1 MHLIWENTIK
11 NLVLHWTRDFK
22 GLDQGNESY
31 ELSKAIWEGI
41 GTLTASSGSTV
52 PSAYGCRVPN
62 IARDRNICTA
72 DMWSFWML
80 YIGPV
85 LLWRRF
91 ENVKYYKHFILLVKL
106 LTTCLKF
113 EITHEEIDFI
123 QNGFVDWVE
132 KYERFYYQHDAG
144 RMSACP
150 VTIHALLHISDSI
163 KTCGPVWC
171 YWAFPMER
179 YCNRLKPSIRSR
191 RSPYASI
198 DRYIL
203 EDAQLTQIK
212 AMYGLADE
220 LALQPQRSNLPQGAY
235 RSPYYP
241 TCVLLCPRVVV
252 QRGTESTSLLT
263 GLSNLIAA
271 ALSTRFGL
279 HVSVIRK
286 YLQQAN
292 IEEWGKVRRVDSEA
306 GDTIHSSGLM
316 KPTADRQ
323 DATFVRYVMLVD
335 RFARQRRR
343 KPVFE
348 PQTFYSRLEHLYLI
362 HFTCS
367 DAQVD
372 PQKPIILAAIRNCKT
387 KDPGPTDLESL
398 DIHLYN
404 TTGSLDLV
412 DVTSVQALVGRVEYT
427 VDGGGWAIIDR
438 SGGLACAEW
447 EPTAEDDE
455 FEVFRVGHN
464 DA

>member
-1 MHLIWENTIK
+1 
-11 NLVLHWTRDFK
+11 
-22 GLDQGNESY
+22 
-31 ELSKAIWEGI
+31 
-41 GTLTASSGSTV
+41 
-52 PSAYGCRVPN
+52 
-62 IARDRNICTA
+62 
-72 DMWSFWML
+72 
-80 YIGPV
+80 
-85 LLWRRF
+85 
-91 ENVKYYKHFILLVKL
+91 
-106 LTTCLKF
+106 
-113 EITHEEIDFI
+113 
-123 QNGFVDWVE
+123 
-132 KYERFYYQHDAG
+132 
-144 RMSACP
+144 MSACP

-191 RSPYASI
+191 QSPYASI

-235 RSPYYP
+235 RSPYCEPYTP
-241 TCVLLCPRVVV
+241 IILQSRFDFPIEDLTCVLLCPRVVV
-252 QRGTESTSLLT
+252 QRGTE
-263 GLSNLIAA
+263 I
-271 ALSTRFGL
+271 
-279 HVSVIRK
+279 IRK

-292 IEEWGKVRRVDSEA
+292 IEEWGKVWRVDSEA
-306 GDTIHSSGLM
+306 GDTIHSLGLM
-316 KPTADRQ
+316 KPTADRR

-348 PQTFYSRLEHLYLI
+348 PQTFYGRLEHLYLI

-372 PQKPIILAAIRNCKT
+372 PQKPIILAAIQNCKT

-427 VDGGGWAIIDR
+427 VDSGGWAIIDR